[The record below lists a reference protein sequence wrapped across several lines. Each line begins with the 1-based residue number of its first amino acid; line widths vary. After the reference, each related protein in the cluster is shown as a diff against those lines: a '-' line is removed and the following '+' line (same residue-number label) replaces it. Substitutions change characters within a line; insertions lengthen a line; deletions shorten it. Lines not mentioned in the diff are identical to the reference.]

1 MNELK
6 AEMSESDMKEIFYE
20 SDMVR
25 DNSLQHDE
33 FVVSL
38 AISYLLG
45 LISNFHSVAQSIAH
59 APEDVNWAHSVDDL
73 SARISENS
81 TELIPKALELMVTAY
96 LLFDDDASGRIETN
110 EVRKVMQ
117 RQNESKNQL
126 ERKGSSLTSRAIRD
140 ERIKELDVDK
150 DGTIT
155 FQEFVITFQ
164 KWVNTD
170 E

>member
-1 MNELK
+1 MNALG

-45 LISNFHSVAQSIAH
+45 LITNFHSVAQSVVH
-59 APEDVNWAHSVDDL
+59 APEDVNLAHGEEFSP
-73 SARISENS
+73 RISENS
-81 TELIPKALELMVTAY
+81 PDLIPKALELMVTAY
-96 LLFDDDASGRIETN
+96 LLFDDDASGRIEVN
-110 EVRKVMQ
+110 EVRKVMH

-126 ERKGSSLTSRAIRD
+126 ERKGSSQTSRAIRN
-140 ERIKELDVDK
+140 ERIKEMDVDK

-170 E
+170 D